1 MRNVYLLLY
10 LITALMSCNSV
21 DEKKCNDRLNFS
33 INGQIVPSDC
43 DFVGIPDQNDVEL
56 LAIVDINQKLKI
68 KFLNPDIKNDSDLK
82 IKLGSEVLPYSR
94 TLEYTLV
101 NTGIFSLQICIKKDC
116 IIKFL
121 SVTSDPT
128 KQRNKKNSIV
138 TNYIKPKESTK
149 ESEDKEILEN
159 KKFSKNEN
167 GESIESADKPTFDN
181 AIGTMNDIKSGIL
194 TSELILNNMKNSYP
208 KLNSNADF
216 KSLNKEISEITSR
229 LNKLFD
235 FNRKRFKVSDSQ
247 VETKVGSLQ
256 NDYEN
261 FKVRINSFSD
271 AIAAKPPVESAPV
284 KAPVQAK
291 NSPVS
296 QSDSDFSCN
305 SRGQTGISSADW
317 CYNNEFVSNGSVTI
331 KPSKN
336 IQLTEVAVFGSDV
349 GKVTIRIT
357 GNDGTDEKKNASLNG
372 GRSVVSLSDLYVV
385 LKKGN
390 TYTMTA
396 TAVRKRD
403 TIEASLGNAQKCSK
417 DSYSD
422 ANVSITYN
430 GAVVF
435 ANLKYCY

>member
-1 MRNVYLLLY
+1 MRNAFILLY
-10 LITALMSCNSV
+10 LITALMSCDSV
-21 DEKKCNDRLNFS
+21 EVKKCNDRLNFS

-43 DFVGIPDQNDVEL
+43 DFVGIPNQNDVEL
-56 LAIVDINQKLKI
+56 LAIADINQKLKI
-68 KFLNPDIKNDSDLK
+68 VFLNPDIKNDSDLK
-82 IKLGSEVLPYSR
+82 IKLGNEVLPYSR
-94 TLEYTLV
+94 TLEYTLA

-121 SVTSDPT
+121 SVTSDPI
-128 KQRNKKNSIV
+128 KQRNKKNRIV
-138 TNYIKPKESTK
+138 TNYIKPIESIK
-149 ESEDKEILEN
+149 ESEDNEISEN
-159 KKFSKNEN
+159 KKFSKNEDS
-167 GESIESADKPTFDN
+167 ESIETVDKPTFEN
-181 AIGTMNDIKSGIL
+181 AISTMTDIKSGIL
-194 TSELILNNMKNSYP
+194 TSELILNNMKNTYP
-208 KLNSNADF
+208 KLNSNAEY
-216 KSLNKEISEITSR
+216 KSLSKEISEITSR
-229 LNKLFD
+229 INNLFD
-235 FNRKRFKVSDSQ
+235 FNRKRFKIADSQ
-247 VETKVGSLQ
+247 VETKAENLL
-256 NDYEN
+256 NDYDN
-261 FKVRINSFSD
+261 LKVRINSFSD

-284 KAPVQAK
+284 KTPVQTK
-291 NSPVS
+291 PTTVS

-317 CYNNEFVSNGSVTI
+317 CFNNEFVTTGSLSI
-331 KPSKN
+331 KPSRN
-336 IQLTEVAVFGSDV
+336 IQLTEVAVFGSDI

-403 TIEASLGNAQKCSK
+403 TIDASLGNAQKCSK